1 MNNVVVHF
9 KLLLVA
15 VIWGLGW
22 PAGRVVATEILPF
35 MASWLRYVIAT
46 VSFLLFLKLSK
57 QWMIPTKSEWSRI
70 FLIGFFSTCVYQ
82 AFFMFGMQYTAAGD
96 ASLMITFNPLFTA
109 ILAVIFL
116 SEKMHLNL
124 IIGLMMGM
132 TGVGILFYYSP
143 NVDIPIADR
152 ILGNILIAGA
162 ALAWACNTIF
172 MKRAMTTK
180 TSDSAKPLNPLE
192 LTVWSSAAGLIILT
206 PITALE
212 AATQGVVLPTI
223 DGWIGIIFLALF
235 STVIAYVW
243 FADGIIKIGA
253 SMSALYV
260 YLVPPFG
267 ILGGYLLLQEKLG
280 VSLIVAFLLI
290 TGGVIIAQRK
300 NSLTSNHHESSSI
313 GV

>member
-1 MNNVVVHF
+1 MKNFLVHF
-9 KLLLVA
+9 KLFLVA

-22 PAGRVVATEILPF
+22 PAGRVVATDILPF

-46 VSFLLFLKLSK
+46 GSFLLFLKLSK
-57 QWMIPTKSEWSRI
+57 QWMIPNKSEWKRI

-124 IIGLMMGM
+124 IIGLLMGM

-143 NVDIPIADR
+143 NVDIPLADR

-172 MKRAMTTK
+172 MKRAMTT
-180 TSDSAKPLNPLE
+180 SANDAEKPLNPLE

-206 PITALE
+206 PITAFE
-212 AATQGVVLPTI
+212 VATQGVVLPTN

-260 YLVPPFG
+260 YLA
-267 ILGGYLLLQEKLG
+267 
-280 VSLIVAFLLI
+280 VSY
-290 TGGVIIAQRK
+290 TH
-300 NSLTSNHHESSSI
+300 LTLPTKA
-313 GV
+313 

>member
-1 MNNVVVHF
+1 MNNFLVHV
-9 KLLLVA
+9 KLFSVA
-15 VIWGLGW
+15 IIWGLGW
-22 PAGRVVATEILPF
+22 PAGRVVATDILPF

-46 VSFLLFLKLSK
+46 VSFLLFLKVSN
-57 QWMIPTKSEWSRI
+57 QWMIPSRSEWSRI

-116 SEKMHLNL
+116 NEKMHLNL
-124 IIGLMMGM
+124 VIGLLMGM

-143 NVDIPIADR
+143 NIDIPLADR
-152 ILGNILIAGA
+152 VLGNILIAGA
-162 ALAWACNTIF
+162 ALSWACNTIL
-172 MKRAMTTK
+172 MKRAMTTPANDAK
-180 TSDSAKPLNPLE
+180 KPLNPLE
-192 LTVWSSAAGLIILT
+192 LTVWSSVAGLIMIT
-206 PITALE
+206 PITAIE
-212 AATQGVVLPTI
+212 VATRGVVLPTG

-243 FADGIIKIGA
+243 FADGIVKIGA

-267 ILGGYLLLQEKLG
+267 IIGGYLLLQEKLG
-280 VSLIVAFLLI
+280 LSLIFAFVLI

-300 NSLTSNHHESSSI
+300 NSITSNHHEASLT